1 MKTRELI
8 DKYEVRQST
17 DTEYNPPSY
26 IWIDNT
32 GEIIRCK
39 DCNYYECKRN
49 GVNGWCNN
57 FKVTRYVYEYCSD
70 AERKEE

>member
-1 MKTRELI
+1 MKTKELI

-32 GEIIRCK
+32 GEIIRCV
-39 DCNYYECKRN
+39 DCMHN
-49 GVNGWCNN
+49 GSVDTDCPVRGWSKLDTD
-57 FKVTRYVYEYCSD
+57 FCSW
-70 AERKEE
+70 AERKEV

>member
-17 DTEYNPPSY
+17 DTDYNPPSY

-32 GEIIRCK
+32 GEIIRCM
-39 DCNYYECKRN
+39 DCVFHKYA
-49 GVNGWCNN
+49 
-57 FKVTRYVYEYCSD
+57 YCD
-70 AERKEE
+70 MWNRRTEDYGYCYCAERKEPNTHE